1 MEICKS
7 IPQVRYCI
15 FSSLSSHQRN
25 LKCDKTIKQAKA
37 ESFHPLQPRAQLVPE
52 VGNLMCMS
60 KTALVPNSYESVKIK
75 LKILNKKA
83 HENSCKREY
92 FLGLSLA
99 GETILKACFLQLY
112 ISQMI
117 GLHSM

>member
-37 ESFHPLQPRAQLVPE
+37 DSFHPLQPGAQLVPE

-75 LKILNKKA
+75 LKILNKK
-83 HENSCKREY
+83 S
-92 FLGLSLA
+92 
-99 GETILKACFLQLY
+99 T
-112 ISQMI
+112 
-117 GLHSM
+117 